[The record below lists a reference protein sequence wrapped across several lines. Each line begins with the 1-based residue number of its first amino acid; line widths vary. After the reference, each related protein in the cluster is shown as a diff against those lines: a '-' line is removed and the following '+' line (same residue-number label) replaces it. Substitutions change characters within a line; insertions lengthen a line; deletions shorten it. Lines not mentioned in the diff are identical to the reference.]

1 MSIVNH
7 GLKEL
12 AATIETLEDEGNT
25 ITEISTSTG
34 GSCSSHGLTAEFSIA
49 IPLPISKHH
58 GGDSVFD
65 ATEAVVREDG
75 SVLVSFEGE
84 ITGHDI
90 ETAST
95 NGALVQQSAGG
106 KGELPPHRDPEA
118 LQKAYEECDTF
129 VEMKRAL
136 GTDVTPEAVRQQMVK
151 QGIHEV
157 TEDDSAETECDSVQE
172 VSIADTADTPAPG
185 DSLEDGGQQGGTKS
199 SEIFV
204 SDGGF
209 PSDLTVPELK
219 EIVKSSESLYEVS
232 KQLSTSLDET
242 REMLKRLN
250 LLDFVTGRLSTK
262 GEQTVTDEEIDR
274 RIRASSA
281 TQV

>member
-7 GLKEL
+7 GLKRL
-12 AATIETLEDEGNT
+12 ATTIETLEDDGNT
-25 ITEISTSTG
+25 ITEISTNTG
-34 GSCSSHGLTAEFSIA
+34 NSCSSDCLTAEFSIV
-49 IPLPISKHH
+49 IPLPVSKHD
-58 GGDSVFD
+58 GGYSVFD

-84 ITGHDI
+84 ITGHEI

-95 NGALVQQSAGG
+95 NGALAQQSDGRE
-106 KGELPPHRDPEA
+106 GELPPHRDPEA

-157 TEDDSAETECDSVQE
+157 TEDDSAETECDSEQELSIGDASAPRDSPEDSVQHG
-172 VSIADTADTPAPG
+172 STR
-185 DSLEDGGQQGGTKS
+185 SLEV
-199 SEIFV
+199 FV

-219 EIVKSSESLYEVS
+219 KIVKSSESLYEVS
-232 KQLSTSLDET
+232 KQVSASLDET

-274 RIRASSA
+274 RIRASNA